1 MTDPRIHERRVLV
14 AREKGRR
21 RRRVLAGVLVLAALA
36 GGGLALVHS
45 SLFGARHVEVTGSP
59 HVARSEV
66 VAVAGLAGAPP
77 LVDLSP
83 AAIARRLE
91 RLPWVETASVSLSWP
106 TTVRIAVV
114 ARTPV
119 AALRAGGG
127 WAVVDPTGRV
137 LEDVASRPSS
147 LPVVSAGDVP
157 VPPPGGSLPRSVAAL
172 ARVAAVMPESMVPE
186 VTAVTLG
193 RGGIVLQLADN
204 MRALLGNTSLLR
216 DKFVALKT
224 VLVRAD
230 LSGISVI
237 DLQVP
242 SAPVLLH

>member
-21 RRRVLAGVLVLAALA
+21 RRRLLTGVAVLVALA

-45 SLFGARHVEVTGSP
+45 SLFGARHVEITGSA
-59 HVARSEV
+59 HVARPEV
-66 VAVAGLAGAPP
+66 VAVAGLEGAPP

-106 TTVRIAVV
+106 TTVRIAIVP
-114 ARTPV
+114 RTPV
-119 AALRAGGG
+119 AALRAGAG

-147 LPVVSAGDVP
+147 LPVVSTGGAA
-157 VPPPGGSLPRSVAAL
+157 VPPPGDSLPPSVAAL

-186 VTAVTLG
+186 VSAVTLG
-193 RGGIVLQLADN
+193 RGGIVLQLAN
-204 MRALLGNTSLLR
+204 RMRALLGNTSLLQ

-237 DLQVP
+237 DLRVP
-242 SAPVLLH
+242 SAPVLLR